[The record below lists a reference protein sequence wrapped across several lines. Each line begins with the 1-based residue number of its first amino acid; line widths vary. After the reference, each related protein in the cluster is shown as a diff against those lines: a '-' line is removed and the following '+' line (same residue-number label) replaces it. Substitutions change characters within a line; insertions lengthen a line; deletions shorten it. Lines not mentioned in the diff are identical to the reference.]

1 MVRHTHTAAEAQ
13 GKGGAP
19 VSIQSTIE
27 AATAGMSPSLARVA
41 AVIRADPSIVLDSTI
56 NELAELCATSVASVV
71 RFCRSIGFSGY
82 AQLRMALATEIGKES
97 AQFGGSISVGAD
109 IDEADS
115 LAEITAKIASL
126 EILAIEETLANL
138 DMDSLERAV
147 SLIDGADRVLLYGLG
162 ASQFI
167 AADLGHKL
175 LRIGRPAFVLSD
187 PHEAWSS
194 AALPIPGTVAM
205 GFSHRGETVDTL
217 NFLRIA
223 REAGAPTIALTN
235 SPESAFARAADCL
248 LLTEARE
255 PAFRAGAM
263 VSRIAQLAV
272 VDCLFAGVAQRRYA
286 QTVEALR
293 LSREATRRPTS

>member
-1 MVRHTHTAAEAQ
+1 M
-13 GKGGAP
+13 
-19 VSIQSTIE
+19 SIQSTIE
-27 AATAGMSPSLARVA
+27 AASSGLSPSQARVA
-41 AVIRADPSIVLDSTI
+41 AVIRADPSVVLDSTI
-56 NELAELCATSVASVV
+56 NELAERCGTSVASVV

-97 AQFGGSISVGAD
+97 AQFRGSISIGAD
-109 IDEADS
+109 IAETDS
-115 LAEITAKIASL
+115 LAEIAAKIASL

-138 DMDSLERAV
+138 DIDELERAV

-175 LRIGRPAFVLSD
+175 LRIARPAFVLSD
-187 PHEAWSS
+187 PHEAWAS
-194 AALPIPGTVAM
+194 ASLPIPGTVAI
-205 GFSHRGETVDTL
+205 GFSHRGETVETID
-217 NFLRIA
+217 FLRIA
-223 REAGAPTIALTN
+223 KEAGAPTIALTN
-235 SPESAFARAADCL
+235 APESAFARVADCL

-272 VDCLFAGVAQRRYA
+272 VDCVFAGVAQRRYA

-293 LSREATRRPTS
+293 RSREATRRPSA

>member
-1 MVRHTHTAAEAQ
+1 MPVSERTGE
-13 GKGGAP
+13 GGAR

-27 AATAGMSPSLARVA
+27 AAAGALSPSQARVA
-41 AVIRADPSIVLDSTI
+41 AVIRADPSVVLDSTI
-56 NELAELCATSVASVV
+56 NELAERCDTSVASVV

-97 AQFGGSISVGAD
+97 AQFGGSISIGAD
-109 IDEADS
+109 IGEGDS

-138 DMDSLERAV
+138 DIASLEQAV
-147 SLIDGADRVLLYGLG
+147 SLIDGAERVLLYGLG

-175 LRIGRPAFVLSD
+175 LRIARPAFVLSD
-187 PHEAWSS
+187 PHEAWAS
-194 AALPIPGTVAM
+194 AALLIPGTVAI
-205 GFSHRGETVDTL
+205 GFSHRGETVETI

-223 REAGAPTIALTN
+223 SEAGAPTIALTN
-235 SPESAFARAADCL
+235 SSDSAIARVADCL

-272 VDCLFAGVAQRRYA
+272 VDCVFAGVAQRRYA

-293 LSREATRRPTS
+293 LTREATRRPSA